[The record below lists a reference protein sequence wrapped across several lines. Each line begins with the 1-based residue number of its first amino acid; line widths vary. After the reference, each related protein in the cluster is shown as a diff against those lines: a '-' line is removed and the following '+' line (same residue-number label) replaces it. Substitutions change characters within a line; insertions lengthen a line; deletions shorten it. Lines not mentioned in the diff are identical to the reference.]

1 MKETLEKNRLI
12 AEFMNYEGQHE
23 DWCGNNI
30 VDNDDFQGDFMRPFR
45 PESNWS
51 DLMPVVEKINRYTFN
66 DEYNDT
72 AYCRTFGLVADDGD
86 IMVRINRFGINYG
99 KTLIEAIYKAVIE
112 FIEWLNT
119 LSQGE
124 KQSKI

>member
-1 MKETLEKNRLI
+1 MKETLEKNKLI

-51 DLMPVVEKINRYTFN
+51 DLMPVVEKIESLGLTAKIYTGHTTIASRDASFISQKLS
-66 DEYNDT
+66 DS
-72 AYCRTFGLVADDGD
+72 
-86 IMVRINRFGINYG
+86 
-99 KTLIEAIYKAVIE
+99 KIEATYEAVFE
-112 FIEWLNT
+112 FINWYT

-124 KQSKI
+124 KQL